1 MGSAAMTHQQIKELL
16 ELVSTLGLEELE
28 IEREGFHLRVLGRR
42 TTYAASAAA
51 PASPA
56 PPSAPVAVAP
66 APPAEPAAPAPTLAS
81 SRDADD
87 ARYAKVTAP
96 MIGTFYRAAAPEA
109 PPFVDV
115 GDTVDENTVLCIIEA
130 MKLMNE
136 IKAETRGTIRKVLVE
151 NGQPVEY
158 GQPIFLIEP
167 R

>member
-1 MGSAAMTHQQIKELL
+1 MTHQQIKELL
-16 ELVSTLGLEELE
+16 EMVSTLGLEELE

-42 TTYAASAAA
+42 TSYAV
-51 PASPA
+51 
-56 PPSAPVAVAP
+56 SAPVPVAP
-66 APPAEPAAPAPTLAS
+66 APLPPAPAAAASSAPAEPAAPAPTLAA

-96 MIGTFYRAAAPEA
+96 MIGTFYRAAAPESPA
-109 PPFVDV
+109 FVDV
-115 GDTVDENTVLCIIEA
+115 GDSVDENTVLCIIEA